1 MCNPPLGSKQC
12 QNEKVFFICVLCP
25 AQCFRLDVKIINTVF
40 SEADTSY
47 IVLRIAGLLHLL
59 TMRKKNRM
67 KKRRR
72 KRRKMRTNEK
82 ERKISRGD

>member
-1 MCNPPLGSKQC
+1 MCNPLLGSKQC

-47 IVLRIAGLLHLL
+47 IFLRIAGLLHLFD
-59 TMRKKNRM
+59 
-67 KKRRR
+67 
-72 KRRKMRTNEK
+72 NEK
-82 ERKISRGD
+82 EEQDEKEEAEEEKDEDKRKRKKK

>member
-1 MCNPPLGSKQC
+1 MCNPLLGSKQC

-47 IVLRIAGLLHLL
+47 IVLRIAGLLHLFD
-59 TMRKKNRM
+59 
-67 KKRRR
+67 
-72 KRRKMRTNEK
+72 NEK
-82 ERKISRGD
+82 EEQDEKEEAEEEKDEDKRKRKKK